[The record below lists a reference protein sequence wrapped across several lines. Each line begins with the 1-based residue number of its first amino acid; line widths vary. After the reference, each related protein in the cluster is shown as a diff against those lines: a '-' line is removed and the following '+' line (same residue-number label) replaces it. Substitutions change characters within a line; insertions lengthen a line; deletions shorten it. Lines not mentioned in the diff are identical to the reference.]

1 MKTMIENMSISK
13 KLPIMMVALAIL
25 NIAAVMFI
33 SGKLTIANSVK
44 EAEEKL
50 LTTADIKEDAL
61 KAYLA
66 SIEQDLIVTAQNGFT
81 KEALKDFSVSWEMID
96 GNPTE
101 YLQNAYLPDD
111 LDAAKRIDVMKAK
124 DGSIYSE
131 YHSQYH
137 PFFKEMLEK
146 RGYYDI
152 FLFDTKG
159 NLVYTV
165 FKELDYA
172 TNMYSGQWKDTDL
185 ANAYKAALNGKER
198 SASFFDFKPY
208 EPSYGA
214 PASFIST
221 PIFDNG
227 RKIGA
232 LVFQMPIDGINDIM
246 KKVDT
251 LGETAV
257 NVIVGRDG
265 LFRNNPYAGKRENG
279 DVILKDIFDKDL
291 LERAFAAGEES
302 YGENDKYTY
311 GSDPMEFYGVEYMII
326 TKLEKQEIMAPII
339 RNQLK
344 IIMVALVILA
354 VIALISLL
362 VARTISK
369 PLTRQVDVMGP
380 LSKGDFSVDVPD
392 QGRGD
397 EIGMIAKAVQAFK
410 ENGLRVKQ
418 LEAQQA
424 AQKVQ
429 AEQDKKA
436 AQMKLADDFDGRVG
450 GVISE
455 LADSAVNMTST
466 AQQMQASSQQTAE
479 ISTTVASAATEADSN
494 VQTVAAA
501 AEELSASSSE
511 IARQIDAVAKKSS
524 AASQDAQETSK
535 SVNELNVLADS
546 IGEVIGTI
554 KDIAEQTN
562 LLALNATIEAA
573 RAGEAGKGFAVVAD
587 EVKKLAN
594 ETATKTEEID
604 ERVNRIQEAIR
615 NSVTA
620 MDKIISNVS
629 EIDQAT
635 TTVASA
641 VEEQNA
647 ATAEIGRNVTEAST
661 GTQQVSS
668 SIIQVQQNASESG
681 EASNDVLNAA
691 SQLKSQADVLR
702 QQVEGFLNEIRGDAN
717 QAVASENTDDVE
729 EETEAA

>member
-1 MKTMIENMSISK
+1 MVSLAVFNIILTSSFGAWLSINDGGVLAEKRALTITESK
-13 KLPIMMVALAIL
+13 K
-25 NIAAVMFI
+25 
-33 SGKLTIANSVK
+33 
-44 EAEEKL
+44 
-50 LTTADIKEDAL
+50 DAL
-61 KAYLA
+61 KAYLE
-66 SIEQDLIVTAQNGFT
+66 SIETDLILTAKNGFT
-81 KEALKDFSVSWEMID
+81 IEAVRNFSDSWGLIP
-96 GNPTE
+96 GNRQD
-101 YLQNAYLPDD
+101 YLQKTYLPDNLPPAD
-111 LDAAKRIDVMKAK
+111 RIKVIKAN
-124 DGSIYSE
+124 DGSLYSDI
-131 YHSQYH
+131 HAQYH
-137 PFFKEMLEK
+137 PFFKDMLEK

-159 NLVYTV
+159 NLLYTV
-165 FKELDYA
+165 FKELDFA
-172 TNMYSGQWKDTDL
+172 TNMYSGQWKGTDL
-185 ANAYKAALNGKER
+185 ANAYKD
-198 SASFFDFKPY
+198 ASKNSEGEISFYDFKAY

-221 PIFDNG
+221 PIIENG
-227 RKIGA
+227 RRVGV
-232 LVFQMPIDGINDIM
+232 LVFQMPIDNIN
-246 KKVDT
+246 KVMGHIE
-251 LGETAV
+251 GEAKTAKH
-257 NVIVGRDG
+257 ILVGENG
-265 LFRNNPYAGKRENG
+265 YYRNNPYADEGQENG
-279 DVILKDIFDKDL
+279 DVILKRQLNSSDYKL
-291 LERAFAAGEES
+291 AF
-302 YGENDKYTY
+302 
-311 GSDPMEFYGVEYMII
+311 
-326 TKLEKQEIMAPII
+326 EKQNEATAYGYGRETYNDSDIIYAYDTLKFNDVTWAILTHLDYSEVLVPIMNAQYKIWIESLII
-339 RNQLK
+339 
-344 IIMVALVILA
+344 LVII
-354 VIALISLL
+354 IAISIWI
-362 VARTISK
+362 ARSIAK
-369 PLTRQVDVMGP
+369 PLTRQVKVMEP
-380 LSKGDFSVDVPD
+380 LSKGDFSINVPD
-392 QGRGD
+392 QERGD
-397 EIGMIAKAVQAFK
+397 EIGLIAKAVQAFK

-424 AQKVQ
+424 AQKIQ

-436 AQMKLADDFDGRVG
+436 AQVKLANDFDGRVG
-450 GVISE
+450 GVIKGLSE
-455 LADSAVNMTST
+455 SAQLMTST
-466 AQQMQASSQQTAE
+466 AQQMQSSSQQTAE
-479 ISTTVASAATEADSN
+479 IATTVASAATEADSN

-594 ETATKTEEID
+594 ETAAKTGEID

-661 GTQQVSS
+661 GTQQVSQ
-668 SIIQVQQNASESG
+668 SIIQVQQNAAESG
-681 EASNDVLNAA
+681 EASMSVLNSA
-691 SQLKSQADVLR
+691 SELKEQSEILR
-702 QQVEGFLNEIRGDAN
+702 SEVEKFLNEIRNDQGTKVSTNETAEMKEDA
-717 QAVASENTDDVE
+717 A
-729 EETEAA
+729 